1 MWRPPSILCS
11 ERHLTGD
18 ALLVGALVL
27 KLVGGFRLLFSVVN
41 VGAQAIMLLVNALR
55 FVGPLG
61 ATISALFQTIVAGVG
76 LAIRLLPALAAFL
89 SPTGLIAAGVIALG
103 VLLATFWDEIVA
115 GAAAA
120 LDGLTTLFAAVWDGL
135 TAVAQAALSGLTTVV
150 SDTWTGIV
158 AATQTIWAGFTTLWR
173 DLWLGLTTIVS
184 DARTGLITVVTGIWA
199 GITSTVAL
207 AREGLFAAASQ
218 TWGAIAEAATGVAA
232 LVQPVWDG
240 IVTGATTALTG
251 FAELV
256 LQAWSGA
263 TQAVVA
269 SAEAIQGAITR
280 ATQIAGDMEGAATLA
295 AALVQPFIEAAAQI
309 EQIMAGLPQI
319 AEAGFSAVAAVVDQ
333 AAARIQQA
341 ISAIL
346 ASIRAAIAEAARLRS
361 QGGGGSGGGSSGGF
375 ASGGYVSG
383 PGSAT
388 SDSIPAWLSNGE
400 FVIRAAAVRRYGVQ
414 FLAALNGMRLG
425 SSITDGAVPGFALG
439 GLVESFN
446 RSMLNAAPVPVPSLS
461 AAGWCIAA
469 GQELRPGD
477 RRRALREP
485 VRARGYRR
493 TAGALR
499 RCAEGTCHGPQA
511 RLVWSMTILAGLTI
525 AGTQ

>member
-1 MWRPPSILCS
+1 M
-11 ERHLTGD
+11 
-18 ALLVGALVL
+18 

-41 VGAQAIMLLVNALR
+41 VGTQAILLLINTLR
-55 FVGPLG
+55 FIGPLVTAVG
-61 ATISALFQTIVAGVG
+61 ALFKTIAAGVG
-76 LAIRLLPALAAFL
+76 LALRLLPALAAFL
-89 SPTGLIAAGVIALG
+89 SPAGLIAAGVIALG
-103 VLLATFWDEIVA
+103 LVLASFWDEIVA

-120 LDGLTTLFAAVWDGL
+120 FGGLTTLFAGVWDGL
-135 TAVAQAALSGLTTVV
+135 TVVAQAALSGLTTVLT
-150 SDTWTGIV
+150 DTWTGLIAV
-158 AATQTIWAGFTTLWR
+158 SQTIWAGFTTVWR

-184 DARTGLITVVTGIWA
+184 DARAGLIAVVTGIWT

-207 AREGLFAAASQ
+207 ARDGLFAAATL
-218 TWGAIAEAATGVAA
+218 TWSAIAEAATGVAA
-232 LVQPVWDG
+232 LIQPIWDG
-240 IVTGATTALTG
+240 LITGATTALTG

-269 SAEAIQGAITR
+269 SAEAIQAAITR
-280 ATQIAGDMEGAATLA
+280 ATQIAGDMEGAAILA
-295 AALVQPFIEAAAQI
+295 VALVQPFIEASAQI
-309 EQIMAGLPQI
+309 EQIMGAIPQI
-319 AEAGFSAVAAVVDQ
+319 AEAGFSAVASVVDQ

-346 ASIRAAIAEAARLRS
+346 ASIRAAIAEAARLRA
-361 QGGGGSGGGSSGGF
+361 QGSNGSGGSSSKF

-425 SSITDGAVPGFALG
+425 NSVKGGVPGFALG

-446 RSMLNAAPVPVPSLS
+446 RSMLNASPVPMPSLGADGGAS
-461 AAGWCIAA
+461 
-469 GQELRPGD
+469 LPGTSFD
-477 RRRALREP
+477 LVIGAERFSNLFAPEQ
-485 VRARGYRR
+485 
-493 TAGALR
+493 TA
-499 RCAEGTCHGPQA
+499 E
-511 RLVWSMTILAGLTI
+511 RLVRFADARKAHSTGRKPGWYG
-525 AGTQ
+525 G